1 MSQLGT
7 IERKVFGALVIL
19 ADDKNVAKA
28 SLSQIAKAMGYKRAG
43 GALTFAL
50 KTLEFNNHIQ
60 KISNGVYRVYL

>member
-19 ADDKNVAKA
+19 ADDKHVAKA
-28 SLSQIAKAMGYKRAG
+28 SSTQIARAMGYKRSG
-43 GALTFAL
+43 GAITFAL

-60 KISNGVYRVYL
+60 KISNGVYRIFI